1 MRFTETKIGIT
12 GDIDII
18 TLSSASVAVAGALG
32 STGDFNVATT
42 AFTVAAGSGDT
53 AVGGDLT
60 AGGTHWMSPARQL
73 YEALLM

>member
-1 MRFTETKIGIT
+1 VDVESVRFTETKIGIT

-42 AFTVAAGSGDT
+42 AFTVR
-53 AVGGDLT
+53 GGEWRH
-60 AGGTHWMSPARQL
+60 GGGW
-73 YEALLM
+73 